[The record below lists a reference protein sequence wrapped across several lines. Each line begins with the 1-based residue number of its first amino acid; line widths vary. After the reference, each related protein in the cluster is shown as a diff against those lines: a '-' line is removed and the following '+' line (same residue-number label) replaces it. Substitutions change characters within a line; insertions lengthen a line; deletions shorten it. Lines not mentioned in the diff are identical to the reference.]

1 MNAISFCLKI
11 ANFIGIYS
19 YRARLTISIRTIA
32 IDTEIKTMKII
43 STAIKNKVLAS
54 MIAILEK
61 QRATILA
68 ANEKDCHLFKKED
81 QALYDRLI
89 VTDKKVDGMIAAVK
103 AVMEQDNPVGKI
115 KSERTLENG
124 LEIKNKTAPFGTIMI
139 IYESRPDVTV
149 EAAVLAFKANN
160 KILLKGGK
168 EAFHSNKVLESCWHQ
183 ALQDNGL
190 DTNWIRLLTMNR
202 TETQAFL
209 KNPPEKV
216 DLIVPRGGE
225 RLIAFVK
232 EHAKCAVLVSGR
244 GNNFLYIDKT
254 ADWKKS
260 LNVILNA
267 KTQKISACNALDKI
281 LVDSSIAD
289 YPKKLKELAVHL
301 TEKGVTIL
309 VDEQTA
315 SVLKDKEI
323 IKNTAVWQKEF
334 LALKCCIGTVNG
346 LDAAI
351 EKINMFSG
359 GHSTTIMAD
368 DKEAAIKF
376 MEQVDSAAVYHNA
389 STRFTDGGA
398 MGVGAELAIST
409 DKLHHRGPL
418 GLEQLV
424 TNKYYVFGDGQIRA

>member
-1 MNAISFCLKI
+1 MKL
-11 ANFIGIYS
+11 
-19 YRARLTISIRTIA
+19 L
-32 IDTEIKTMKII
+32 DTEIK
-43 STAIKNKVLAS
+43 NNVLKS
-54 MIAILEK
+54 MISILDEDRNKILE
-61 QRATILA
+61 
-68 ANEKDCHLFKKED
+68 ANKKDCHLFEKDD
-81 QALYDRLI
+81 QALYDRLV
-89 VTDKKVDGMIAAVK
+89 VTDQKVDGMIASVK
-103 AVMEQDNPVGKI
+103 EVMGQDDPVGKL
-115 KSERTLENG
+115 KSHRTLENG

-168 EAFHSNKVLESCWHQ
+168 EAFHSNQVLEACWHR
-183 ALQDNGL
+183 ALKENGL
-190 DTNWIRLLTMNR
+190 DTDWIRLLIMDR

-209 KNPPEKV
+209 KNPSEKL

-232 EHAKCAVLVSGR
+232 EHAQCAVLVSGR
-244 GNNFLYIDKT
+244 GNNFLYVDAT

-267 KTQKISACNALDKI
+267 KTHKISACNALDKI
-281 LVDSSIAD
+281 LIDSDIPD
-289 YPKKLKELAVHL
+289 YPEKLKELDALL
-301 TEKGVTIL
+301 TKNGVSIV
-309 VDEQTA
+309 VDEKTG
-315 SVLKDKEI
+315 SELKERPI
-323 IKNTAVWQKEF
+323 IKDDSVWKEEF
-334 LALKCCIGTVNG
+334 LAMKCCIGTVNG
-346 LDAAI
+346 LEDAI
-351 EKINMFSG
+351 KKINTYSG
-359 GHSTTIMAD
+359 GHSTTIMTAD
-368 DKEAAIKF
+368 KDAAVKF

-424 TNKYYVFGDGQIRA
+424 TNKYYVYGDGQVRV

>member
-1 MNAISFCLKI
+1 MKI
-11 ANFIGIYS
+11 
-19 YRARLTISIRTIA
+19 
-32 IDTEIKTMKII
+32 IDTET
-43 STAIKNKVLAS
+43 KNDVLKS
-54 MIAILEK
+54 MMSILDKHRNKILE
-61 QRATILA
+61 
-68 ANEKDCHLFKKED
+68 ANKKDCQLFKKDD
-81 QALYDRLI
+81 QALYDRLV
-89 VTDKKVDGMIAAVK
+89 VTDKKVDGMIASVND
-103 AVMEQDNPVGKI
+103 VMGQDDPVGKL
-115 KSERTLENG
+115 KSDRTLENG

-168 EAFHSNKVLESCWHQ
+168 EAFHSNQVLEACWHQ
-183 ALQDNGL
+183 ALKDNGL
-190 DTNWIRLLTMNR
+190 DTDWIRLLTMNR

-209 KNPPEKV
+209 KNPPEKL

-232 EHAKCAVLVSGR
+232 EHAQCAVLVSGR
-244 GNNFLYIDKT
+244 GNNFLYVDKT
-254 ADWKKS
+254 ADWQKS

-281 LVDSSIAD
+281 LIDSAVPD
-289 YPKKLKELAVHL
+289 YSEKLKELDAIL
-301 TEKGVTIL
+301 TKNGVTIL
-309 VDEQTA
+309 VDDKTGT
-315 SVLKDKEI
+315 VLKDRTI
-323 IKNTAVWQKEF
+323 IKDESVWEEEF
-334 LALKCCIGTVNG
+334 LAMKCCIGTVDG
-346 LDAAI
+346 LDTAI
-351 EKINMFSG
+351 SKINAFSG
-359 GHSTTIMAD
+359 GHSTTIMTS
-368 DKEAAIKF
+368 DKKAAMKF

-424 TNKYYVFGDGQIRA
+424 TNKYYIYGDGQVRV